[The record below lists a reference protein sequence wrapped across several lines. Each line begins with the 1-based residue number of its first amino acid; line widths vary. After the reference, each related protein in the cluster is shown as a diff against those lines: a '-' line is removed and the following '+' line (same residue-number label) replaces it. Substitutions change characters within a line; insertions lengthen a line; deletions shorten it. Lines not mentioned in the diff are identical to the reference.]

1 MNFSYIIALKEEMAQ
16 AEARRELCKCSGIKI
31 NTQLGQSAEQT
42 ILSLR
47 GIVEKLRAENKFLK
61 DARRSCES
69 RVSYE

>member
-1 MNFSYIIALKEEMAQ
+1 MAQ
-16 AEARRELCKCSGIKI
+16 AEARRELCKCSGIKL

-61 DARRSCES
+61 DGRRACES
-69 RVSYE
+69 RVNV